1 MTAALIPLVLL
12 LVSVAMVA
20 TIQVLGRLV
29 AMDYL
34 AEHMAAQ
41 TVEPWGWPVR
51 TADLDQARD
60 YLRRTLLPWAAAGF
74 AGWLAVLLVAWVAL
88 EGRLP

>member
-1 MTAALIPLVLL
+1 MMAALIPIALVLL
-12 LVSVAMVA
+12 SVALVA
-20 TIQVLGRLV
+20 TVQVLGRLV

-34 AEHMAAQ
+34 AEHMAADA
-41 TVEPWGWPVR
+41 VEPWGWPVR
-51 TADLDQARD
+51 TADLEQARD